1 MTETQTGL
9 KTSESRTK
17 HYLAGI
23 ICVLAAICI
32 DQWTKYLAV
41 LHLKQGNS
49 LVLIKDVFVLHYL
62 ENRGAAFGLFQN
74 QKLFFI
80 VSAVIVLGAA
90 VWFYMRVPMNR
101 RFLPIRLCVLFICAG
116 AIGNM
121 IDRLRLN
128 YVVDFF
134 YFELIDFP
142 IFNVADIY
150 VTCGAVLFLIFFLL
164 YYKEEDLDALGNEI
178 FPRRKKRKE

>member
-1 MTETQTGL
+1 MVERHTDL
-9 KTSESRTK
+9 KTTNSRTK

-23 ICVLAAICI
+23 ICVLAAIFI
-32 DQWTKYLAV
+32 DQWSKHLAV

-49 LVLIKDVFVLHYL
+49 LVLIKGVFMLHYL

-74 QKLFFI
+74 QKLFFV
-80 VSAVIVLGAA
+80 VSAIIVLGAA

-101 RFLPIRLCVLFICAG
+101 KFLPIRVCVLFICAG

-128 YVVDFF
+128 YVVD
-134 YFELIDFP
+134 

-150 VTCGAVLFLIFFLL
+150 VTVAVFVLAVLILFW
-164 YYKEEDLDALGNEI
+164 YKEEDFEEI
-178 FPRRKKRKE
+178 FQHRDRK

>member
-1 MTETQTGL
+1 MTGTQTGL

-23 ICVLAAICI
+23 LCVLAAICI

-41 LHLKQGNS
+41 QHLKQGDS

-101 RFLPIRLCVLFICAG
+101 KFLPIRLCVLFICAG

-150 VTCGAVLFLIFFLL
+150 VTVAVFVLAVLILFW
-164 YYKEEDLDALGNEI
+164 YKEEDFERI
-178 FPRRKKRKE
+178 FQHRDRK